1 MAIPTGLTNARA
13 QAHSRAQADA
23 GSRADAR
30 VQADARAAGTKREPE
45 TRLSG
50 KPSAKASAT
59 SPEGDEDVTAAAI
72 LFRTLGDPTRLLIL
86 RHLARG
92 EHRVVDLMSHLG
104 LAQSTVSGHLACLRD
119 CGLVRSRARG
129 RASLYSLAR
138 PELLDLFGA
147 TESFLE
153 ATGERVVLHHNSGE
167 HSSGEHTQ
175 NHHQEPAQ
183 HHPGLELGHET
194 PEHRA

>member
-1 MAIPTGLTNARA
+1 MAIPTGLTNTGAA
-13 QAHSRAQADA
+13 K
-23 GSRADAR
+23 GS
-30 VQADARAAGTKREPE
+30 AA
-45 TRLSG
+45 
-50 KPSAKASAT
+50 
-59 SPEGDEDVTAAAI
+59 SPEGDEDVTAAAY

-119 CGLVRSRARG
+119 CGLVRSRAQG

-153 ATGERVVLHHNSGE
+153 ATGERVVLHHTE
-167 HSSGEHTQ
+167 LHTRS
-175 NHHQEPAQ
+175 HAEHQEQEEHEHAPRRE
-183 HHPGLELGHET
+183 PGLELNHELSHEQT
-194 PEHRA
+194 DRRTA

>member
-1 MAIPTGLTNARA
+1 MTNAERRRTA
-13 QAHSRAQADA
+13 
-23 GSRADAR
+23 
-30 VQADARAAGTKREPE
+30 E
-45 TRLSG
+45 
-50 KPSAKASAT
+50 ASTA
-59 SPEGDEDVTAAAI
+59 PEGEENVAAAAI

-119 CGLVRSRARG
+119 CGLVRSRAQG

-138 PELLDLFGA
+138 PELLDLFHA

-153 ATGERVVLHHNSGE
+153 ATGERVVLHHTGHDHGLPHE
-167 HSSGEHTQ
+167 HESPRPLTHRR
-175 NHHQEPAQ
+175 AQ
-183 HHPGLELGHET
+183 RPGLELTHPAGDTHQTRE
-194 PEHRA
+194 PQA